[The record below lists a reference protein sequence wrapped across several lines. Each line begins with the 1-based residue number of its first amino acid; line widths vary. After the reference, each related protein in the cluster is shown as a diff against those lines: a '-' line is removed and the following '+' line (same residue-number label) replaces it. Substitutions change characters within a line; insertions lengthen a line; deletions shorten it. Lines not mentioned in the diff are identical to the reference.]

1 MLVLIYKNNLDHLL
15 IYIFLI
21 SAIRLQIYT
30 FCKRNGRFC
39 PFFLFYILLK
49 EENDAKIKLVSKKS
63 IPFFTFPVLD
73 GHIIVPFK
81 YYFFFSSQASIKPT
95 TPE

>member
-1 MLVLIYKNNLDHLL
+1 MAGFAHFFSS
-15 IYIFLI
+15 IF
-21 SAIRLQIYT
+21 Y
-30 FCKRNGRFC
+30 
-39 PFFLFYILLK
+39 LK
-49 EENDAKIKLVSKKS
+49 EENDVKIKLVSKKS

-81 YYFFFSSQASIKPT
+81 YYFFSSQASIKPT